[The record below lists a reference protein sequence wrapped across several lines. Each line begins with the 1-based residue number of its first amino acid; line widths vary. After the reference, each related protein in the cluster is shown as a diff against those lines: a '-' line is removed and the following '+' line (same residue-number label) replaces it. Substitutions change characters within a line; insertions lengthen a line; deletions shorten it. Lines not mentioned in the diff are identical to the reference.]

1 VYKLRVSLKN
11 IKGECKMGYNTT
23 YTLRT
28 YDSDKDIIEIS
39 DDASEDEF
47 EWLKYAI
54 DDDGEWRVI
63 SNFWHDHETDM
74 RKLSIKYPDIVFE
87 LYGEGEIRGDI
98 WIKYFKNGKMQSGH
112 TKITFDKFDE
122 KKLR

>member
-1 VYKLRVSLKN
+1 LKKKS
-11 IKGECKMGYNTT
+11 KGECKMGYNTT

-63 SNFWHDHETDM
+63 SKFWHDHETDM

-87 LYGEGEIRGDI
+87 LYGEEEMHGDI
-98 WIKYFKNGKMQSGH
+98 WIKYFKNGKMQSCH
-112 TKITFDKFDE
+112 AKITFDEFDE

>member
-1 VYKLRVSLKN
+1 
-11 IKGECKMGYNTT
+11 MGYMTT
-23 YTLRT
+23 YTLGT

-39 DDASEDEF
+39 DDVSEDEF

-54 DDDGEWRVI
+54 DDDGEWRVT
-63 SNFWHDHETDM
+63 SKWYEHETDM

-87 LYGEGEIRGDI
+87 LYGEGERCGDI
-98 WIKYFKNGKMQSGH
+98 WSKYFKNGKMQSCYA
-112 TKITFDKFDE
+112 KITFDKFDE